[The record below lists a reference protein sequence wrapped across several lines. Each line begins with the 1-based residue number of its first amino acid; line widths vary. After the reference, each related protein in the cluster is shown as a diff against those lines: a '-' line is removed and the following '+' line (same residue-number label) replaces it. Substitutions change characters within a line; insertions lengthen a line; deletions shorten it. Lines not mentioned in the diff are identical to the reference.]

1 MYVFGPADDF
11 DSFASL
17 VLRAIPSPFLPRHHY
32 YFLSWYLAMV
42 IFEAL
47 FPEMIKEKFD

>member
-1 MYVFGPADDF
+1 MYVFGPAEYF

-17 VLRAIPSPFLPRHHY
+17 AFLAIPSLFLPRHHY

>member
-11 DSFASL
+11 DFFAPLALFAISSL
-17 VLRAIPSPFLPRHHY
+17 FLPHHHY